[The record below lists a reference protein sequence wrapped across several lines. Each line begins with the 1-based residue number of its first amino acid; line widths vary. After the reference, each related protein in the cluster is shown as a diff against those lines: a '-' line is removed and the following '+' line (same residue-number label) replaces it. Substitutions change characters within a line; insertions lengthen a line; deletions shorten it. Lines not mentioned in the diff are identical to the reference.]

1 MAQQK
6 GSGQK
11 ASNERNQASQGGKR
25 GSTQGGRSGG
35 EAQSGNEPLKGQT
48 SKVSSGS
55 DSSQKNRQSGGSK
68 T

>member
-6 GSGQK
+6 GSSQK
-11 ASNERNQASQGGKR
+11 GSNERNQASQGGKK

-48 SKVSSGS
+48 SKVSGS
-55 DSSQKNRQSGGSK
+55 DSPSQKNRQSGSSK
-68 T
+68 